1 MPLPQLL
8 LPKKSSGKE
17 AFLQNPDCI
26 FQTQIRD
33 RTSFLVLNR
42 SFGIFRRLSDHV
54 GPRHHDIVSVCP
66 TVSVSK

>member
-17 AFLQNPDCI
+17 AFLRNPACI

-42 SFGIFRRLSDHV
+42 SFGIFRRLSDHF
-54 GPRHHDIVSVCP
+54 GLRHHMPVRL
-66 TVSVSK
+66 TVSVSR